1 MSDKKRKLSECTED
15 DLELL
20 TPEELAELQN
30 EEEEEEEED
39 EEDDKKVVEKA
50 RKKDAMIKRQAK
62 NISDHNAGSV
72 SGSGSSRSAVC
83 GSSSSVGSVKTPT
96 FCVGGEKI
104 EDFDV
109 AQTLRNKRLEK
120 GEFRMKSANA
130 ANALG
135 RQGFYLFY

>member
-20 TPEELAELQN
+20 TPEELEELQN

-39 EEDDKKVVEKA
+39 EEDDKKVLVEKA
-50 RKKDAMIKRQAK
+50 RKKDAMIKREAK
-62 NISDHNAGSV
+62 NMADHNAGSR
-72 SGSGSSRSAVC
+72 SSRSAVC

-109 AQTLRNKRLEK
+109 AQTVRNKRLEK